1 MVVIPGFPEEWFAL
15 SSRDLQSLHGKE
27 EKEMTDIKKNLLLR
41 FLIGFCAGMV
51 IGVSILMASKAFGF
65 QMDEETPWSIALA
78 LICCGLYGSASVCTM
93 ILYKIDSISLLIA
106 TAIHF
111 FVVMTGLLLL
121 GLAMGWEF
129 DTAIIRYVFVSY
141 ILIFILSW
149 IIMYMVGKNRI
160 RKMNRDLQQ
169 WKSFQSKTRE

>member
-1 MVVIPGFPEEWFAL
+1 
-15 SSRDLQSLHGKE
+15 
-27 EKEMTDIKKNLLLR
+27 MTDIKKKLLLR
-41 FLIGFCAGMV
+41 FLIGFCAGMIIGGV
-51 IGVSILMASKAFGF
+51 IWMVSKPYAS
-65 QMDEETPWSIALA
+65 QMEEETPWRIAWE
-78 LICCGLYGSASVCTM
+78 LICCGLYGSASVCAM
-93 ILYKIDSISLLIA
+93 ILYKLDSISRVFA

-111 FVVMTGLLLL
+111 FVVMAGLFLL

-129 DTAIIRYVFVSY
+129 DTAIIRYIFISY

-169 WKSFQSKTRE
+169 WKSFQSKTKE

>member
-1 MVVIPGFPEEWFAL
+1 
-15 SSRDLQSLHGKE
+15 
-27 EKEMTDIKKNLLLR
+27 MTDIKKNLFLR
-41 FLIGFCAGMV
+41 FLLGFFAGMI
-51 IGVSILMASKAFGF
+51 IGGAFLLVSRAFDY
-65 QMDEETPWSIALA
+65 QMDEETPWSIAES
-78 LICCGLYGSASVCTM
+78 LICCGLYGSASVCAM
-93 ILYKIDSISLLIA
+93 ILYKLDSISRVIA

-111 FVVMTGLLLL
+111 FVVMAGLFLL

-129 DTAIIRYVFVSY
+129 DTAIIRYIFISY

-169 WKSFQSKTRE
+169 WKFFQSNTKG